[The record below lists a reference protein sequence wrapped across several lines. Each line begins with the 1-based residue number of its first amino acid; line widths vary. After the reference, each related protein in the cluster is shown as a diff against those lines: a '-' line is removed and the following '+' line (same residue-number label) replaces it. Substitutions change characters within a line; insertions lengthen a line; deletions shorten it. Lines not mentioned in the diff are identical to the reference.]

1 LAFYYKSEELQGL
14 RSNLK
19 YVPAIC
25 RTVGM
30 KLQAVSE
37 VTKSAGYKTLEDKPV
52 GKIKA
57 L

>member
-1 LAFYYKSEELQGL
+1 LAYHYNSEKLKEMITTP
-14 RSNLK
+14 K

-37 VTKSAGYKTLEDKPV
+37 VTKSV
-52 GKIKA
+52 GFKA
-57 L
+57 LKDKLAEAIEVT

>member
-1 LAFYYKSEELQGL
+1 MLDTSD
-14 RSNLK
+14 

-37 VTKSAGYKTLEDKPV
+37 VTKSLGYKALNNELT
-52 GKIKA
+52 KA
-57 L
+57 IEAT